1 MHEGMLL
8 EGDVAYVSGAGRNIG
23 AGIAR
28 RFAEH
33 GASVVVNDLDEGRA
47 ASVVDS
53 LAAEGA
59 QDHRALVGDMT
70 DPEAV
75 ADAAAS
81 VRETHGGLDVL
92 VNNLGYA
99 VNKGVFDTSVEE
111 WHRVIDMNLTSGF
124 LCTKHFGELLVEGD
138 GGAVINLA
146 SRLAKVGSTE
156 KVAYCA
162 AKGGV
167 LNMTRQLALDLAE
180 HGVRVNSISPGNV
193 GDPVGLTSGRGEDF
207 DTSGIPLDRVGDPTD
222 VGDAALFLASDLSDY
237 VSGTD
242 IGVDGGRGA

>member
-1 MHEGMLL
+1 MREGKLL
-8 EGDVAYVSGAGRNIG
+8 AGDVAYITGAGRNIG
-23 AGIAR
+23 EGIAT
-28 RFAEH
+28 RFSEH
-33 GASVVVNDLDEGRA
+33 GASVVVNDLDEARA

-53 LAAEGA
+53 LAVDGD
-59 QDHRALVGDMT
+59 QSHRALVGDMT
-70 DPEAV
+70 DPGEV
-75 ADAAAS
+75 RAAAET
-81 VRETHGGLDVL
+81 VREEYGGLDVL

-124 LCTKHFGELLVEGD
+124 LCTKFFGELLVEGD
-138 GGAVINLA
+138 GGAVVNLA
-146 SRLAKVGSTE
+146 SRLARVGSTE

-193 GDPVGLTSGRGEDF
+193 GDPVGLTSGRGEGF
-207 DTSGIPLDRVGDPTD
+207 DTGHIPLDRVGDPGD
-222 VGDAALFLASDLSDY
+222 VGDAALYLASDMADY
-237 VSGTD
+237 VTGAD
-242 IGVDGGRGA
+242 VGVDGGRGA